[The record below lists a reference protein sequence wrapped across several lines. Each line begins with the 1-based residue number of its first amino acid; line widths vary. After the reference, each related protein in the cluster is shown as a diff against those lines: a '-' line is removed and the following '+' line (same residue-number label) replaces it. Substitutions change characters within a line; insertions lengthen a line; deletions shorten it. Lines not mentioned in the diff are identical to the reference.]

1 VVFNLIGKNI
11 KLFEEL
17 DSTNNFVK
25 LNVSNLENGAII
37 VAERQTSGRGLRDNQ
52 WYSDF
57 GNLYFSFI
65 IKDNVY
71 RSNLFTYIVQSSVS
85 IIKTLKQ
92 FGINAEIKYP
102 NDCLVESKKITG
114 ILIES
119 SGTSSL
125 NYIVVG
131 IGININQIDFGDLN
145 DKATSMKKILNED
158 FNIDEV
164 LKEFVKNYNNILES
178 NSQKVFE
185 DYISKS
191 IVIGKKITYKNEGY
205 VISDIEQNGTIIICN
220 DLDEKRVAFSE
231 ISLKELY

>member
-1 VVFNLIGKNI
+1 MNS
-11 KLFEEL
+11 KLLKEAIADAKAVRETALANAKIALEEAFTPRLQSILTQKLRAEAEMEDDAEKVDEEL

-37 VAERQTSGRGLRDNQ
+37 VAERQTRGRGLRDNQ

-114 ILIES
+114 IL
-119 SGTSSL
+119 
-125 NYIVVG
+125 N
-131 IGININQIDFGDLN
+131 
-145 DKATSMKKILNED
+145 KIKTTRD
-158 FNIDEV
+158 CGF
-164 LKEFVKNYNNILES
+164 FC
-178 NSQKVFE
+178 
-185 DYISKS
+185 
-191 IVIGKKITYKNEGY
+191 
-205 VISDIEQNGTIIICN
+205 IIIHHQHHHHHHR
-220 DLDEKRVAFSE
+220 LPAPTKKLFKL
-231 ISLKELY
+231 SLA